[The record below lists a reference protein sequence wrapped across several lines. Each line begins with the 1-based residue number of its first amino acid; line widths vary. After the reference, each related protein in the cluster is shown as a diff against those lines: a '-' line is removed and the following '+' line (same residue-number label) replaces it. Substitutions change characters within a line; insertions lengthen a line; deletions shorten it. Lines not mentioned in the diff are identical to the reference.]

1 MTLLLCGAILWPSR
15 IYASDSTNRALITIQ
30 GFPIAT
36 RGFPCVLKITVHGP
50 GLIPNA
56 TIFDENMP
64 IRVTFSAVSSNTTHT
79 LFSSKGKDIIYI
91 REGQRVD
98 YTDQEKWQTRVK
110 EGQRQSILIDL
121 ASITPQIGR
130 GWLFEDL
137 APGEYNVAITI
148 PGFVARSNSIRL
160 RVVAPDEVEDQ
171 YLASIQRQGSFSR
184 GKGVNWSR
192 VLQSKVRPS
201 LDNWDRLST
210 TTREQTSFH
219 MLLARLTA
227 SDNVLGPDDEIAI
240 KTTALPKF
248 LEPERECLL
257 YEVRTAMGKSDEAE
271 AFRLMKRYPDLEWRL
286 REIKVGGK
294 DFLRYRKVVTGKSK

>member
-1 MTLLLCGAILWPSR
+1 MVF
-15 IYASDSTNRALITIQ
+15 Q
-30 GFPIAT
+30 GTAFTAEMPMQSLKAQT
-36 RGFPCVLKITVHGP
+36 VQVLTKGFPCILKLTIEGP
-50 GLIPNA
+50 GYAPLA
-56 TIFDENMP
+56 TLTDEHVS
-64 IRVTFSAVSSNTTHT
+64 IRVEFESLANHKVYRVVST
-79 LFSSKGKDIIYI
+79 KGMEISVVTAEGYRRDDIA
-91 REGQRVD
+91 
-98 YTDQEKWQTRVK
+98 EKMWQTPVSEETTRSVLLDIASLRPELGK
-110 EGQRQSILIDL
+110 GSILADV
-121 ASITPQIGR
+121 P
-130 GWLFEDL
+130 
-137 APGEYNVAITI
+137 PGEYNVRVEL
-148 PGFVARSNSIRL
+148 PGVKTRSNVLSMKL
-160 RVVAPDEVEDQ
+160 VSPTEPEQQFLNELQAQEKVKHGN
-171 YLASIQRQGSFSR
+171 QGI
-184 GKGVNWSR
+184 WSS
-192 VLQSKVRPS
+192 LIEGNVRYPK
-201 LDNWDRLST
+201 NAEWDRLST